1 MRAILVSLSLLFFVG
16 CGSGSTGS
24 QQNNTA
30 SFYKVKFIDENNCSQ
45 IIDNEF
51 IEICYD
57 YKKKA
62 ATAVAYTLD
71 GDLVNEGN
79 IKDRPSFYVE
89 KSLKEK
95 DRISVTDYINSGYD
109 KGHMA
114 PDASFDWSEE
124 SLDAVYTLANA
135 IPQAP
140 QVNRYSWKR
149 LEDYAR
155 DKAVEY
161 GSIQVVNVV
170 KYGQR
175 SSRMGKNRMAISK
188 GYFKILYNEEENFE
202 ECYYYSNKL
211 GVSMKDDVLADHEI
225 SCELVTN

>member
-1 MRAILVSLSLLFFVG
+1 MKAILLAVTVLVFVG
-16 CGSGSTGS
+16 CGGGGI
-24 QQNNTA
+24 NTA
-30 SFYKVKFIDENNCSQ
+30 GSPNFYKVKYIDENNCSQ
-45 IIDNEF
+45 IIDNQF

-62 ATAVAYTLD
+62 AKAVAYTLD

-89 KSLKEK
+89 KSLNQK
-95 DRISVTDYINSGYD
+95 DRISATDYVNSGYD

-124 SLDAVYTLANA
+124 SLEAVYTLANA

-140 QVNRYSWKR
+140 QVNRYAWKS

-155 DKAVEY
+155 QKATEY
-161 GSIQVVNVV
+161 GKLHVVNVV
-170 KYGQR
+170 HYGQR
-175 SSRMGKNRMAISK
+175 SSRMGENRMAISK
-188 GYFKILYNEEENFE
+188 GYYKILYNPQENFE

-211 GVSMKDDVLADHEI
+211 GVSMKDNVLTDHLV
-225 SCELVTN
+225 SCQNIIQ

>member
-1 MRAILVSLSLLFFVG
+1 MRAILLSLTVLVFVG
-16 CGSGSTGS
+16 CGGSS
-24 QQNNTA
+24 INTA
-30 SFYKVKFIDENNCSQ
+30 GSPNFYKVKYIDENNCSQ
-45 IIDNEF
+45 IIDNQF

-95 DRISVTDYINSGYD
+95 DRISATDYINSGYD

-124 SLDAVYTLANA
+124 SLYAVYTLANA

-140 QVNRYSWKR
+140 QVNRYSWKS

-155 DKAVEY
+155 EKAVEY
-161 GSIQVVNVV
+161 GSIHVVNVV

-188 GYFKILYNEEENFE
+188 GYYKILYNPEENFE

-211 GVSMKDDVLADHEI
+211 GVSMKDDVLEDHLV
-225 SCELVTN
+225 SCQSVTN